1 MTLHAEKRSV
11 MPDIVIS
18 CAVLFVSAG
27 ALALS
32 FTFSSAVSVLLPRL
46 AASLGIFCA
55 LWMIAKSF
63 IESARHRR
71 DREEDR
77 EEDPSPT
84 DDFRGTHEETLSPDV
99 PAVVQ
104 EIDENDPEYVLSHTP
119 RKVWLVTLG
128 FIAGFFILLYLCGLF
143 IAAAALSLTYLMV
156 VGKRSSTFA
165 ISYTVVLTALLWVLM
180 RWVTY
185 ISTPAGILL
194 HGG

>member
-1 MTLHAEKRSV
+1 
-11 MPDIVIS
+11 
-18 CAVLFVSAG
+18 
-27 ALALS
+27 
-32 FTFSSAVSVLLPRL
+32 
-46 AASLGIFCA
+46 
-55 LWMIAKSF
+55 
-63 IESARHRR
+63 
-71 DREEDR
+71 
-77 EEDPSPT
+77 
-84 DDFRGTHEETLSPDV
+84 
-99 PAVVQ
+99 
-104 EIDENDPEYVLSHTP
+104 VLSHTP